1 MYSDDII
8 NYALQHTTEPEPIL
22 KELERITHLR
32 TVYPAMLA
40 GQGKGKLLEMLSCL
54 VKPLNI
60 LEIGTFTGYSAICLA
75 KGMQSGGV
83 IHTIERNPEME
94 YIADTYFKKAGLGKN
109 IFMHMGEATDII
121 LSLDLTFDMVYI
133 DGDKKDY
140 PAFYELV
147 INKISTGGLIVA
159 DNVLWYNKVTG
170 KKGKPD
176 KDTQGILEFNKK
188 VNSDENVENILLPA
202 FDGLMMIRK
211 IR

>member
-1 MYSDDII
+1 MFNDDIN
-8 NYALQHTTEPEPIL
+8 NYALQHTTEANSVL
-22 KELERITHLR
+22 RELERITHLR

-40 GQGKGKLLEMLSCL
+40 GHNKGKLLEMLSCL
-54 VKPLNI
+54 IKPLHI

-75 KGMQSGGV
+75 KGLQPAGT

-94 YIADTYFKKAGLGKN
+94 YIADTYFKKAGLGEK
-109 IFMHMGEATDII
+109 ISMHIGEATDII
-121 LSLDLTFDMVYI
+121 PSLDLSFDMVYI

-147 INKISTGGLIVA
+147 IEKTSMGGLIVA
-159 DNVLWYNKVTG
+159 DNVLWYNKVAG

-176 KDTQGILEFNKK
+176 KDTQGILEFNKR
-188 VNSDENVENILLPA
+188 VHSDEKVDNILLPV